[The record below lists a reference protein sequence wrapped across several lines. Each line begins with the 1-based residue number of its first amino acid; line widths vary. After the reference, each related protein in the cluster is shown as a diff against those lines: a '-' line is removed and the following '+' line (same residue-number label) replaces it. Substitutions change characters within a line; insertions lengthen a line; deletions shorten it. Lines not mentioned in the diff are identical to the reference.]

1 MGNRVSTLWCKKSN
15 LPLKG
20 IDSDDTLSAN
30 KSKQQLE
37 KHNKSFRNR
46 HLSLSCLARDSKRT
60 DSVECIPAAAT
71 LPRPTKLLNNETI
84 IITRKEE
91 SNNDAHCLINAI
103 KADNKNLE
111 NSILNKTNPSS
122 LVDIEKK
129 VDYFKPLDKTNEII
143 LRNSETI
150 LVNTILTA
158 QETTMK
164 VNTDLSRVLKVK
176 MTKGEYRNVIHISLV
191 YRYATTTYA
200 WRIIHYCVP
209 AAHACKLIFVIFLF
223 EDFTF
228 HFLFI

>member
-20 IDSDDTLSAN
+20 IDSDDTLSTN

-37 KHNKSFRNR
+37 KHKSFRNR

-122 LVDIEKK
+122 RVDIEKK
-129 VDYFKPLDKTNEII
+129 VDYFKPLDKANEMI

-176 MTKGEYRNVIHISLV
+176 MTKGEYRNVIHVSLA

-209 AAHACKLIFVIFLF
+209 AAHAY
-223 EDFTF
+223 FTF